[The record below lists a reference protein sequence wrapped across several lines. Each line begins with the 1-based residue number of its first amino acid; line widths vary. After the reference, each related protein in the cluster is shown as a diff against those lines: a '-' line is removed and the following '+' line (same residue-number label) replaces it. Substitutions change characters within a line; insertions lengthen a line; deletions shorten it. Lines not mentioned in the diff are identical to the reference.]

1 MLAGEQH
8 RRHSSTASD
17 IGLRP
22 HFART
27 KRPCPLV
34 VLLEEG
40 WALKK
45 TFAKRKR
52 GAVRLP
58 FNP

>member
-1 MLAGEQH
+1 MLTGEQH

-27 KRPCPLV
+27 KCHVPLV
-34 VLLEEG
+34 VPLEEG

-45 TFAKRKR
+45 KFAKRKKGSR
-52 GAVRLP
+52 KAPL
-58 FNP
+58 